1 MQASPVIKRVVQAFP
16 VIKWVVQASPATK
29 RVVQASPA
37 TKWVEQASPAIKRV
51 DQASPA
57 IKRVVQVSPVRQDH
71 KRKQVK
77 VEPEDES
84 VLTIDDSSSQVDT
97 EDGSVGSSTSIF
109 CTKCDEIFQT
119 VDELVSHEKTCYK
132 GHRYPCTWPGCVHIN
147 SQKSLLCQHVKGV
160 HEKNP
165 YRCSLCPD
173 ETFIYKKS
181 HDKHV
186 K

>member
-1 MQASPVIKRVVQAFP
+1 M
-16 VIKWVVQASPATK
+16 
-29 RVVQASPA
+29 
-37 TKWVEQASPAIKRV
+37 KWVEQASPAIKRV
-51 DQASPA
+51 EQASPA
-57 IKRVVQVSPVRQDH
+57 IKRVAQVSPVRQDR
-71 KRKQVK
+71 KRKKVK

-84 VLTIDDSSSQVDT
+84 VLTVDDSSSQVDT
-97 EDGSVGSSTSIF
+97 EEGSVGSSTSIF

-132 GHRYPCTWPGCVHIN
+132 GCRYPCTWPECAHIN

-173 ETFIYKKS
+173 QTFIYKSRMTNTLSDTMMLKLIS
-181 HDKHV
+181 STNV
-186 K
+186 QSATLSVTTRQNTLFIWIVTAI